1 MKNGV
6 LLLDKPTGISSARA
20 LYPVKRR
27 FPRRKIGHTGTLDPF
42 ASGLLV
48 VLVGYATRLSRFF
61 LSMDKRYTATV
72 VFGMETDTLDPE
84 GEIVARAPVPTPDR
98 VAAVIPRFRGKIE
111 QVPPRYSALKTGG
124 TRAYR
129 AARAGEEFSL
139 PSRQVHIY
147 DIAITAEAA
156 GSDETSAV
164 PKQPTNP
171 DRYTL
176 DVHCGSGTYIRSLAR
191 DIGRVAGSVASLD
204 TLRRT
209 RVGSF
214 SVDDAVPADRLDDE
228 SILPPGTF
236 LSLTEAVR
244 EIPEI
249 AIVAVAD
256 SDVPVLRNGGTPGT
270 DVEKRADRVVAEG
283 GPPYLLCVDGADA
296 PVALFDR
303 SGGSLT
309 YAAVFPADEGVG

>member
-98 VAAVIPRFRGKIE
+98 VAAVIPRFHGKIE
-111 QVPPRYSALKTGG
+111 QVPPRYSALKIGG

-129 AARAGEEFSL
+129 AARAGEE
-139 PSRQVHIY
+139 
-147 DIAITAEAA
+147 
-156 GSDETSAV
+156 
-164 PKQPTNP
+164 
-171 DRYTL
+171 
-176 DVHCGSGTYIRSLAR
+176 
-191 DIGRVAGSVASLD
+191 
-204 TLRRT
+204 
-209 RVGSF
+209 
-214 SVDDAVPADRLDDE
+214 
-228 SILPPGTF
+228 
-236 LSLTEAVR
+236 
-244 EIPEI
+244 
-249 AIVAVAD
+249 
-256 SDVPVLRNGGTPGT
+256 
-270 DVEKRADRVVAEG
+270 
-283 GPPYLLCVDGADA
+283 
-296 PVALFDR
+296 
-303 SGGSLT
+303 
-309 YAAVFPADEGVG
+309 